1 MRLAAALVEAEMRA
15 QSSEALA
22 PAVEVPPRQ
31 VAAAISAA
39 VFGWSLDLFDLFII
53 LYVAPTIAPLFFSTK
68 SPTLSLA
75 SVYGAFAVTL
85 LMRPV
90 GSALFGAYADKHG
103 RKRAMVI
110 AVFSVGVATAL
121 MGAIPTIGQIG
132 VAAPIIFLILR
143 LVQGTF
149 VGGVIA
155 STHTIGTETVAPRWR
170 GLLSGFIG
178 AGGAGLGGLMAS
190 GVFYFVSSIFAGPSF
205 AVWGW
210 RVMFF
215 SGILSSILGIFIFRS
230 LEESPLWTRLKQEG
244 VRVEKAPVRALMS
257 PQYRWTVM
265 ANLAIVIGGAT
276 QYYLTSG
283 YLPTFLAVIN
293 HLPKPAIGSVLVL
306 SNLLIVITAPLV
318 GHLSEL
324 IGRKSLFL
332 AMGVLNLILLPF
344 LYVTLS
350 GLGANRVGEV
360 TWLVLAITT
369 LGNASFTPV
378 LVFLNERFPTSIRAT
393 GTAVCWNVG
402 FAIGGIT
409 PTFVTGLAQGLA
421 GIPHSLLLVLVGAII
436 VYLVGGLIVPE
447 TRGRFE

>member
-1 MRLAAALVEAEMRA
+1 MRA
-15 QSSEALA
+15 QSNATLTPASE
-22 PAVEVPPRQ
+22 VSSRQ

-75 SVYGAFAVTL
+75 SVYAAFAVTL

-110 AVFSVGVATAL
+110 AVFSVGLATAL
-121 MGAIPTIGQIG
+121 MGAVPTINQIG
-132 VAAPIIFLILR
+132 LAAPIIFLILR

-155 STHTIGTETVAPRWR
+155 STHTIGTETVPSHWR
-170 GLLSGFIG
+170 GMLSGVIG

-190 GVFYFVSSIFAGPSF
+190 GVFYLVSSVFTGPSF
-205 AVWGW
+205 QTWGW

-215 SGILSSILGIFIFRS
+215 SGILSSVLGVFIFRS
-230 LEESPLWTRLKQEG
+230 LEESPLWTKLKQQG
-244 VRVEKAPVRALMS
+244 ARVEKAPVRALCS
-257 PQYRWTVM
+257 SQYRWTVV

-293 HLPKPAIGSVLVL
+293 HLPKPAIGSVLLL
-306 SNLLIVITAPLV
+306 SNLLIVITAPLA

-324 IGRKSLFL
+324 IGRRSLFL
-332 AMGVLNLILLPF
+332 VMGVVNLILLPL
-344 LYVTLS
+344 LYMTIS
-350 GLGANRVGEV
+350 DLGADRVGEI
-360 TWLVLAITT
+360 TCLVLAITT
-369 LGNASFTPV
+369 LGNASFAPV
-378 LVFLNERFPTSIRAT
+378 LIFLNERFPTSIRAT

-402 FAIGGIT
+402 FAVGGIT
-409 PTFVTGLAQGLA
+409 PTFVTGLARGLA
-421 GIPHSLLLVLVGAII
+421 GIPHSLLLILFGAIV
-436 VYLVGGLIVPE
+436 VYLVGGLVVPE